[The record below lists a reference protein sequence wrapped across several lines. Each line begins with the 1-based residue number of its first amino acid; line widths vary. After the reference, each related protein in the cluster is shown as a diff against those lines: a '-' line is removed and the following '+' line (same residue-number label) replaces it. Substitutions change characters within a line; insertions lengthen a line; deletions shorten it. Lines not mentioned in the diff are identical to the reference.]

1 MRGLTKS
8 VRPRVSGLEV
18 RVFRGFGVQEFRFQG
33 FRVKGLVL
41 CGFKGLGLGLAGLAG
56 GGSRKAVASNDP
68 VMQRP

>member
-8 VRPRVSGLEV
+8 VRPRVSELEV
-18 RVFRGFGVQEFRFQG
+18 RVFRDFGVQEFRFQG